1 VLLVLRL
8 LAVYFAACTLSLF
21 LVHRFVARIRPGVAL
36 LLAFGPFLLT
46 GKALLTAGVY
56 APLDIAYQGQP
67 LASHREEQGIGPTR
81 SPILSDVAFQ
91 MIPFRKAVREAIKNG
106 RLPLWNRFLLAG
118 EPLLA
123 AQQPAALHP
132 MTWLGFLL
140 PLAQAWTFEM
150 AFRCFLAL
158 LAGYAFFR
166 DLECGEI
173 PALLGAAGWAFC
185 DYQIFFAGWQHTSA
199 SAPFP
204 LLLLGL
210 RRLAFDPGR
219 RPLAL
224 TVVALLLI
232 VTSGH
237 PETLLFAV
245 SAAGVFF
252 LFELSF
258 AGRGRRVRSL
268 RLALLAGAITLGL
281 SAVVLLPLFEVLP
294 HTLEHAMRSVLYAHS
309 DRSVSFPESLRRS
322 IPDVVPYAFGVSGRG
337 RTAIGFGEPAAYAG
351 AVLFPLAIVGL
362 LSAQR
367 EKWPFLVF
375 GFLGAALWARL
386 PIVADAVARL
396 PFFDIA
402 LNERAVFLAAFSLS
416 ALAAIG
422 VERIRRGERLVTAL
436 AAALATGAVVGLLF
450 LQARP
455 TLLRLD
461 LEEGFLRGRVLLQ
474 TVPLLLLAVTVAV
487 AVARRRLAALI
498 PAVALVLLLAERGL
512 EAGRLYPTFPSRAF
526 YPELEV
532 LKPIPREAPYRFTAV
547 GFTFIPNVSAL
558 YELEDVRGYEAM
570 TFAPLYETFPLWCV
584 PQPVWFNRVDDPTR
598 PFLSF
603 LNVRWVLAPD
613 DRPVPPGWIERA
625 AGDGTRLLENPSV
638 LERAFVPRRLRY
650 EASEEAARGALEQ
663 IQDFAGFGVLEVSG
677 LDRGLAGKW
686 VANGEARVHI
696 ESYGAELIALSVEA
710 GAGGAIVGTSI
721 TRWPGWKL
729 RIDGRRWP
737 LRAYNRAFLAF
748 RVPPGRHAAV
758 LRYWPDGFAAGLA
771 VSVGTLAACAVSA
784 VLLRRGRT
792 RGRSAR

>member
-1 VLLVLRL
+1 MLLVLRL
-8 LAVYFAACTLSLF
+8 LAVYFAACAVSLF
-21 LVHRFVARIRPGVAL
+21 LVHRFVIRIRPGVAL

-67 LASHREEQGIGPTR
+67 LASHRDEQGIGPTR
-81 SPILSDVAFQ
+81 SPILGDVVSQ
-91 MIPFRKAVREAIKNG
+91 MIPFRKAVRDAIKNG

-158 LAGYAFFR
+158 LTCYAFFR
-166 DLECGEI
+166 NLECGEI

-185 DYQIFFAGWQHTSA
+185 DYQVFFAGWQHTSA

-204 LLLLGL
+204 LLLLGV
-210 RRLAFDPGR
+210 RRLAFEPCR
-219 RPLAL
+219 RALVL

-232 VTSGH
+232 VASGH

-245 SAAGVFF
+245 SAAGIFF

-258 AGRGRRVRSL
+258 AGRGRRPRSL

-281 SAVVLLPLFEVLP
+281 SAVLLLPLIEALP
-294 HTLEHAMRSVLYAHS
+294 HTQEHAIRSVSYAHS
-309 DRSVSFPESLRRS
+309 DRSVSFAESLRRS
-322 IPDVVPYAFGVSGRG
+322 IPDVVPYALGVSGKG

-351 AVLFPLAIVGL
+351 AILFPLALVGL

-402 LNERAVFLAAFSLS
+402 LNERTVFLAALSLS
-416 ALAAIG
+416 ALAAVG
-422 VERIRRGERLVTAL
+422 AERIRRGEKLGTAL
-436 AAALATGAVVGLLF
+436 AAAIATAAAVALLF
-450 LQARP
+450 FQARP
-455 TLLRLD
+455 MLLRLD
-461 LEEGFLRGRVLLQ
+461 VEKDFLESRLLLQ
-474 TVPLLLLAVTVAV
+474 IVPLVLLAVTVAV
-487 AVARRRLAALI
+487 AVARRRFAPCL
-498 PAVALVLLLAERGL
+498 PAVALVLLIAERGL
-512 EAGRLYPTFPSRAF
+512 EAGRVYPTFPSRAF
-526 YPELEV
+526 YPDLEV
-532 LKPIPREAPYRFTAV
+532 LKPIPRDAPYRFTAV
-547 GFTFIPNVSAL
+547 GFTFVPNVSAL

-584 PQPVWFNRVDDPTR
+584 PQPVWFNRVEDPTR

-603 LNVRWVLAPD
+603 LNVRWVLAPA
-613 DRPVPPGWIERA
+613 DRRVPPGWIERA
-625 AGDGTRLLENPSV
+625 AGDGTRLLENPGAF
-638 LERAFVPRRLRY
+638 ERAFVPRRLRY
-650 EASEEAARGALEQ
+650 ETSEERARGSLEQ
-663 IQDFAGFGVLEVSG
+663 IQDFAAFGVVEVSG
-677 LDRGLAGKW
+677 SDSALAGRW
-686 VANGEARVHI
+686 VENGEARVHI
-696 ESYGAELIALSVEA
+696 ESYRPDRLALSVEA
-710 GAGGAIVGTSI
+710 GAGGATVGTSV

-729 RIDGRRWP
+729 RIDGRRST
-737 LRAYNRAFLAF
+737 LATYNRAFLAF

-771 VSVGTLAACAVSA
+771 VTAGTLAACAVSA
-784 VLLRRGRT
+784 ILLSRGRK
-792 RGRSAR
+792 RGRSSR